1 MKQNVGKTD
10 MIVRLV
16 FAAVL
21 LLCYFIFNIKDL
33 TGIIVILLAIILV
46 VTALTRT
53 CPLYYIFRT
62 DTLDKEK
69 KE

>member
-1 MKQNVGKTD
+1 MTKNMGKTD

-16 FAAVL
+16 LAAFL
-21 LLCYFIFNIKDL
+21 
-33 TGIIVILLAIILV
+33 VILYFFVGRITGLIFIIIAIIL
-46 VTALTRT
+46 ALTAVSRT

-62 DTLDKEK
+62 DTLEK

>member
-1 MKQNVGKTD
+1 MKKNVGKTD

-16 FAAVL
+16 LAAL
-21 LLCYFIFNIKDL
+21 A
-33 TGIIVILLAIILV
+33 VILYFVLHNKGLGIVLIILALILV

-53 CPLYYIFRT
+53 CPIWYIFRA
-62 DTLDKEK
+62 DTLEKEK

>member
-1 MKQNVGKTD
+1 MKKNIGKTD

-16 FAAVL
+16 LAAVL
-21 LLCYFIFNIKDL
+21 
-33 TGIIVILLAIILV
+33 VILYFVINAKILGLIFIILAIILAL
-46 VTALTRT
+46 TALSRT

-62 DTLDKEK
+62 DTLEK

>member
-1 MKQNVGKTD
+1 MTKNIGKTD
-10 MIVRLV
+10 MTVRLV
-16 FAAVL
+16 LAAL
-21 LLCYFIFNIKDL
+21 L
-33 TGIIVILLAIILV
+33 VILYFFVGKITGLIFIIIAIILA

-62 DTLDKEK
+62 DTLDK